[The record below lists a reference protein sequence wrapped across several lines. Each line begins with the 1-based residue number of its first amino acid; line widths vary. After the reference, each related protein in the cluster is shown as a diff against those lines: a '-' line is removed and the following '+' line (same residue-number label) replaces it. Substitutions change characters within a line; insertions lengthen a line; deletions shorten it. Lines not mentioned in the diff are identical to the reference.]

1 MRWRARSLALALALA
16 LPGQGLPARAQ
27 TVLSQGVVQMPFV
40 TLDDARLFGESAW
53 GKALL
58 ARLEADQAALA
69 AENRRIEADLATRER
84 DLTERRPSL
93 SAAEFRS
100 LADAFNAE
108 VETYRS
114 AQRAKEQAIYQAH
127 ESARLRFRDV
137 ANQVLAEVMAERGAL
152 AILDESAIVLGF
164 REIDITA
171 DAVAR
176 MDALVGDGSAL
187 PQPAPAP

>member
-1 MRWRARSLALALALA
+1 MRRRVCTMALVLALLA
-16 LPGQGLPARAQ
+16 PGVPAQAEND
-27 TVLSQGVVQMPFV
+27 LSQGVVQMPFV

-69 AENRRIEADLATRER
+69 AENREIEAALATRER
-84 DLTERRPSL
+84 ELTERRPTL
-93 SAAEFRS
+93 DAAEFRK

-108 VETYRS
+108 VETYRT
-114 AQRAKEQAIYQAH
+114 AQRGKEQAIYQAH